1 MTQTGAQNL
10 LLGVTG
16 GISAY
21 KSVEL
26 ARLLV
31 ASGAEVRVVMTE
43 AAARFVA
50 PLTFQAITGN
60 PVRCHLFDEEHEAAM
75 GHIELARWAD
85 QMLIA
90 PATANFLARAAH
102 GLADDL
108 LSALYLACSAPVSM
122 APAMNMHM
130 WRHAAVQ
137 QNLSVLA
144 SRGVSILGPA
154 SGEQACGDVGPGRM
168 LEPADIVAMLDSL
181 SRRGVFAGK
190 KVVVTAGPTQEAIDP
205 VRFVG
210 NRSSGKMGFALAEA
224 FVRQGAE
231 VVLVSGPVALSTPP
245 GVRRINVQTALQMH
259 KAVFDNMERTDIFAS
274 CAAVADYRPER
285 PEKQK
290 IKKAA
295 EKLVL
300 GMVKNPDILA
310 EVAALKDGPFTL
322 GFAAETENL
331 VENARAKL
339 RAKKLD
345 MLAANPVGDDLGF
358 ERDDNALLVIWPG
371 GEKQL
376 PVQDKRKLAQSLLDV
391 LEQQYLTH
399 AGHGLS

>member
-1 MTQTGAQNL
+1 VTQTGAQNL

-50 PLTFQAITGN
+50 PLTFQAVTGN

-122 APAMNMHM
+122 APAMNVHM

-168 LEPADIVAMLDSL
+168 LEPADIVAMLGSL
-181 SRRGVFAGK
+181 SHRGVFAGK

-285 PEKQK
+285 SEKQK

-399 AGHGLS
+399 AGHS

>member
-1 MTQTGAQNL
+1 M
-10 LLGVTG
+10 LGVTG